1 MDVQR
6 SLLWIIPKLD
16 EGTSNIDKNEFY
28 TRLCMIA
35 NKELPKVNAFIL
47 HGPTNCFK
55 STIFRLLFDGLNIT
69 PMTRTAG
76 NNNFY
81 LQSCLN
87 EDYIIWE
94 EPMLTMAD
102 INEWKLLLEG
112 APVKASIKN
121 GPDSFLH
128 ELHFS

>member
-1 MDVQR
+1 
-6 SLLWIIPKLD
+6 
-16 EGTSNIDKNEFY
+16 
-28 TRLCMIA
+28 MIA
-35 NKELPKVNAFIL
+35 DKELPKVNAFIL

-87 EDYIIWE
+87 EDYIIIIWE

-121 GPDSFLH
+121 GPDSLLTRTPFFITTNHSLSKWISIFH
-128 ELHFS
+128 NN